1 LTTVSEFD
9 KWQAYFEERLTFH
22 EKPDYYAAAMIRA
35 IFVSQGAK
43 AQKISDYM
51 LEFSVPEK
59 KIPEPDESDSRNV
72 WLRAL
77 GVSQEQ

>member
-1 LTTVSEFD
+1 MTI
-9 KWQAYFEERLTFH
+9 H

-43 AQKISDYM
+43 SQKISDYL

-59 KIPEPDESDSRNV
+59 KVPESDESDSRSV
-72 WLRAL
+72 WLNAL
-77 GVSQEQ
+77 GVNQEQ